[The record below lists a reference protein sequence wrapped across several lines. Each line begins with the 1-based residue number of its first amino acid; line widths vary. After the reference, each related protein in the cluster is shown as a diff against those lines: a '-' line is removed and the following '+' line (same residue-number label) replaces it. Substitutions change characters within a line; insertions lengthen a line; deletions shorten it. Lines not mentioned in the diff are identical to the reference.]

1 MLLSTFMPLA
11 AINQYCEEL
20 GIMPL
25 LLDSLEFI
33 SPLDSPVLS
42 VDINRGLWQV
52 MLGLAHQEQKHVC
65 ILFKDDCQ
73 HELRQEIKLSY
84 FLK

>member
-1 MLLSTFMPLA
+1 MPLA

-20 GIMPL
+20 GITSL
-25 LLDSLEFI
+25 VLDSLEFVG
-33 SPLDSPVLS
+33 PLDSPVLS
-42 VDINRGLWQV
+42 VHVNWGLWQV

-65 ILFKDDCQ
+65 ILFKDECQ